1 MATMKIIEKLAQAAQ
16 NETVPQYDVSAEV
29 MLQINTL
36 RQEKTALLP
45 LELFAG
51 ITALA
56 ASIVTFFS
64 IQAWRCIVD
73 PLIQL
78 FTPFQGV
85 PLW

>member
-1 MATMKIIEKLAQAAQ
+1 MDAMKFIEKLAQKAQ
-16 NETVPQYDVSAEV
+16 GQTVPKYNVSAEV
-29 MLQINTL
+29 MLRIDNLQ
-36 RQEKTALLP
+36 QEKVTLLP

-64 IQAWRCIVD
+64 VQAWRCIVD

>member
-1 MATMKIIEKLAQAAQ
+1 MDTMKIIEKLAQTAQ
-16 NETVPQYDVSAEV
+16 NETAPQYNVSAEV
-29 MLQINTL
+29 MLRINNL
-36 RQEKTALLP
+36 RQEKVALLP

-64 IQAWRCIVD
+64 IQAWQSIVD

-78 FTPFQGV
+78 FVPFQGV